1 MHPSAQ
7 AQGYYLL
14 ILSRNR
20 GRNKLHSV
28 RRYRV
33 RNTNFFTLMDK
44 KFTISKDWSGMR
56 LDIFLR
62 KNLDS
67 FSRTKLNALIKNKK
81 VSVGGSFK
89 KPSYA
94 LRENDEVT
102 IAFEEETKDLLK
114 LFAFTVKIIYE
125 DADII
130 VVDKPTGLTVH
141 PPHVN
146 NQDTLINAL
155 LYMGK
160 DLSTVSDMRPGVVH
174 RLDKETSGVMVL
186 AKNNF
191 AHLHLIEQ
199 FRKRQ
204 IKKEYL
210 AICWGKVN
218 KENLTVNL
226 PLGRDPKNRLKMK
239 ISFLNSKTALTDF
252 SLVKHLKESA
262 LLSIKPFTGRMH
274 QIRVHLKFLEHPIVG
289 DTKYGINDGYSEL
302 FLHAHKLGLYHP
314 RKDSFM
320 EFSSPMPERFEKFIK
335 EHS

>member
-1 MHPSAQ
+1 MEK
-7 AQGYYLL
+7 
-14 ILSRNR
+14 R
-20 GRNKLHSV
+20 
-28 RRYRV
+28 
-33 RNTNFFTLMDK
+33 
-44 KFTISKDWSGMR
+44 FTISKDWSGKR
-56 LDIFLR
+56 LDIFLQ

-81 VSVGGSFK
+81 VTVKGVFK

-94 LRENDEVT
+94 LKENDEIAVT
-102 IAFEEETKDLLK
+102 FDEEKKDLLK
-114 LFAFTVKIIYE
+114 PFAFTVKIIYE
-125 DADII
+125 DPDII

-146 NQDTLINAL
+146 SQDTLINAL
-155 LYMGK
+155 LFMGK
-160 DLSTVSDMRPGVVH
+160 ELSTVSQTRPGVVH

-226 PLGRDPKNRLKMK
+226 PLARDPKNRLKMK
-239 ISFLNSKTALTDF
+239 ISFTNAKTALTDF
-252 SLVKHLKESA
+252 SVLKHLREST
-262 LLSIKPFTGRMH
+262 LFSIKPFTGRMH

-289 DTKYGINDGYSEL
+289 DSKYGTNDGYSEL
-302 FLHAHKLGLYHP
+302 LLHAHKLGLYHP
-314 RKDSFM
+314 REASFM
-320 EFSSPMPERFEKFIK
+320 EFTSAMPQRFEKFIE
-335 EHS
+335 EHR